1 MRIAL
6 SDLEYNIK
14 GSKSKAIFHPMYL
27 QEEERNKVQS
37 LIQFLEINLSKKK
50 SEINFD
56 VLGGLFPSEKI
67 AKSLIVSASRNYNFS
82 SRSIGEILGISKQT
96 QKEKSITGDM
106 VSFLSS
112 VSENNKELRN
122 LTAEVIRE
130 RVFDEVNK
138 HTKGFVSTSDR
149 NNLARKIEKEIELP
163 PNSLDSLLYF
173 DLDSE
178 KSLVKNNELDPMQL
192 IRNFNF
198 DTIETIL
205 CFSLDLQMK
214 LKKMPGYLAKN
225 LVYISKKNY
234 VFTEITLEKG
244 GYKISIEPP
253 LELFSDKSGWGKNIS
268 NVATYILRNVL
279 REKIAFFLRASVE
292 PRNRIANFTLQS
304 SELPLLPS
312 FGRDEEE
319 EFRPEID
326 SKIEGQ
332 FQKTW
337 RRFQGWKARAE
348 PEAIIVGKKMYVP
361 DFLLERGDKSIYLEI
376 VGFYTMKYIQKKRRQ
391 MQELEKLGVPIIY
404 LIDEALKVHF
414 IDLSEI
420 KKVFYS
426 GTQVP
431 NSNIIRILE
440 ANYSDFD
447 ERISVFIQ
455 NTREICKNMGET
467 QNMLEMKYL
476 QERME
481 AYSSDEV
488 EKILN
493 LKEIIGILETHSI
506 SFLSSYGLVKDS
518 VIQEIKKKLN
528 QISTIPLSELKEEFP
543 EYKEALIP
551 ISQHLGYK
559 VKWKSI
565 EEIEITSP

>member
-27 QEEERNKVQS
+27 QEEEKNKVQS
-37 LIQFLEINLSKKK
+37 LIQFLEVNLSKKR
-50 SEINFD
+50 SEVDFE

-67 AKSLIVSASRNYNFS
+67 AKSLVVSASRNYSFS
-82 SRSIGEILGISKQT
+82 SRSIEDILGLSKQT
-96 QKEKSITGDM
+96 QKEKSRTGDM

-112 VSENNKELRN
+112 VDDNNKAIRN
-122 LTAEVIRE
+122 LTAEGIRE

-138 HTKGFVSTSDR
+138 NTKGFVPIS
-149 NNLARKIEKEIELP
+149 NRKELSKQIEEKLKIP

-178 KSLVKNNELDPMQL
+178 KTLVKSNELDSIQL

-214 LKKMPGYLAKN
+214 VKKLPGYLAKN

-234 VFTEITLEKG
+234 VFTEITLEEG
-244 GYKISIEPP
+244 GYKITIEPP
-253 LELFSDKSGWGKNIS
+253 LELFTDKGGWGKNIS

-279 REKIAFFLRASVE
+279 REKIAFYLRASVE
-292 PRNRIANFTLQS
+292 PRNRIAAFTLQS

-348 PEAIIVGKKMYVP
+348 PEAIIVGKRMYVP
-361 DFLLERGDKSIYLEI
+361 DFLLERSDKSIYLEI
-376 VGFYTMKYIQKKRRQ
+376 VGFYTMKYVQKKRRQ

-404 LIDEALKVHF
+404 LIDESLRDHF

-440 ANYSDFD
+440 ANYSDFN
-447 ERISVFIQ
+447 ERVSAFLKK
-455 NTREICKNMGET
+455 TKEICKSMDET
-467 QNMLEMKYL
+467 KSMMEIRTL
-476 QERME
+476 QDKLE

-488 EKILN
+488 EKILG
-493 LKEIIGILETHSI
+493 LKEIIGILKTHAI

-518 VIQEIKKKLN
+518 VIQEIEEMLN

-551 ISQHLGYK
+551 ISQHLGFK

-565 EEIEITSP
+565 EEIEIISP